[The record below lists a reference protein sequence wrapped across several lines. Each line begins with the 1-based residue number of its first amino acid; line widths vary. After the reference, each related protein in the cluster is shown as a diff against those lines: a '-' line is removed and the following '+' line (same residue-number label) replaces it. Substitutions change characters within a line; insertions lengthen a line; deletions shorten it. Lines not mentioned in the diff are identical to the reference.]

1 MAVSLNLALFANFS
15 TFLPL
20 ALRMVVTR
28 RQESVLFHPTTI
40 LQTCSKLAFKER
52 VLEIYS
58 AIVEVIIVRR
68 KFVTRTTIS
77 YYFQRGRGGLKDK
90 IYSFF
95 HKLGRYPAEGGEQ
108 RERAQHCL
116 FTFSLLFFEISPPPS
131 ASFRASS
138 HIHDIFPSHCYFKSF
153 LLFPSHLF
161 AARNRRARAHRWTKI
176 RAEEWRKSMGRGDSE

>member
-77 YYFQRGRGGLKDK
+77 YYYQRGRGGLKDK

-116 FTFSLLFFEISPPPS
+116 FTFSLLFFEISPPPFCVFS
-131 ASFRASS
+131 RLLSHSRYFSF
-138 HIHDIFPSHCYFKSF
+138 P
-153 LLFPSHLF
+153 LLFQIFSPFPLSSF
-161 AARNRRARAHRWTKI
+161 CR
-176 RAEEWRKSMGRGDSE
+176 EKSSGKSTPVDKD